1 MRINRRQFLK
11 GASASAFLTG
21 TNLLGLATRRAYAA
35 TANGRA
41 VVMINLSG
49 GNDYLNMVI
58 PLSDVAGF
66 PQRTRYEQGR
76 PDLAVPTS
84 LLGATQIGNDAVL
97 NHQIALHPQM
107 TGLATLYQ
115 EGKLA
120 VVNGV
125 GYPNHSLSHFE
136 AEAAWWAGN
145 PSPQGTG
152 WLGRFLDANLPL
164 DVTHALS
171 FNGDVNP
178 TFSAIS
184 ADALGVREIA
194 RFDLPDDRE
203 GEFRDLENRR
213 PAWANIFTDDRD
225 PAELLGKIARAGGNL
240 IDKSALFDT
249 IDVEEWGS
257 RNANGE
263 SDLAFQMQQVAS
275 ALRHDLLNVGS
286 PTQQTGLSF
295 FHAQIGGFDTHSQQ
309 GRDDP
314 NAWHPSLMRWIS
326 QAMTNFQRD
335 LEDLGLADKVVTL
348 VYSEFGRRID
358 QNDSGN
364 SAGTDHGTANA
375 MFVMGDD
382 AVLNG
387 GMYGQMPDISNPDEH
402 DNMQIHVD
410 FRNVY
415 ASVIAEWLGADPVPL
430 LGGGFTPMGL
440 FVPAP

>member
-21 TNLLGLATRRAYAA
+21 TNLLGVATKRAHAA

-49 GNDYLNMVI
+49 GNDYLNMVV
-58 PLSDVAGF
+58 PLTDGVVS
-66 PQRTRYEQGR
+66 QRTRYESGR
-76 PDLAVPTS
+76 PDLAIPTS
-84 LLGATQIGNDAVL
+84 LLGDTQIGNDPIL
-97 NHQIALHPQM
+97 NCEIALHPQM
-107 TGLATLYQ
+107 QGLATLYQ

-125 GYPNHSLSHFE
+125 GYQNHSLSHFE

-145 PSPQGTG
+145 PNPQSTG
-152 WLGRFLDANLPL
+152 WLGRYLDSSLPL

-178 TFSAIS
+178 TFNAVS

-213 PAWANIFTDDRD
+213 PAWVDIYGD
-225 PAELLGKIARAGGNL
+225 PRADLLGKIARAGGNL
-240 IDKSALFDT
+240 IAKSELFDT
-249 IDVEEWGS
+249 IDVDEWGS
-257 RNANGE
+257 LNAEGE
-263 SDLAFQMQQVAS
+263 SDLAFQMQQIAS
-275 ALRHDLLNVGS
+275 ALRHDSLNAGN
-286 PTQQTGLSF
+286 PAQQTALSF

-309 GRDDP
+309 GRDDA

-335 LEDLGLADKVVTL
+335 LEGLGIADKVVTI

-375 MFVMGDD
+375 MLIMGADS
-382 AVLNG
+382 VLNG
-387 GMYGQMPDISNPDEH
+387 GMYGQMPDISDPDDH
-402 DNMQIHVD
+402 DNMRIHVD
-410 FRNVY
+410 FRRVY
-415 ASVIAEWLGADPVPL
+415 ASVIAEWLGGDAAAL
-430 LGGGFTPMGL
+430 LGAEHAPMGI

>member
-11 GASASAFLTG
+11 GASASAFLAG
-21 TNLLGLATRRAYAA
+21 TNVLGLAAQRARAA

-49 GNDYLNMVI
+49 GNDYLNMVV
-58 PLSDVAGF
+58 PLSNVAGF

-76 PDLAVPTS
+76 PDLAIPTS
-84 LLGATQIGNDAVL
+84 ALANTQIGNDAVL
-97 NHQIALHPQM
+97 NHEIALHPQM
-107 TGLATLYQ
+107 TGLAQLYD

-125 GYPNHSLSHFE
+125 GYEGHSLSHFE
-136 AEAAWWAGN
+136 AEAVWWAGN
-145 PSPQGTG
+145 DHPQGTG
-152 WLGRFLDANLPL
+152 WLGRYLDGNLPL
-164 DVTHALS
+164 NVTHALS

-178 TFSAIS
+178 TFTAIS

-203 GEFRDLENRR
+203 GEFRDLEFRR
-213 PAWANIFTDDRD
+213 PAWTEIFGDARN
-225 PAELLGKIARAGGNL
+225 PADIRGKIARAGENL
-240 IDKSALFDT
+240 IEKSLLFDQ
-249 IDVEEWGS
+249 INVDEWGS
-257 RNANGE
+257 LNQDGE

-275 ALRHDLLNVGS
+275 ALRHDLLNAGN
-286 PTQQTGLSF
+286 PAQQTGLSF

-314 NAWHPSLMRWIS
+314 AAWHPSLMRWIS

-335 LEDLGLADKVVTL
+335 LETLGIADKVVTL

-375 MFVMGDD
+375 MLVMGDA

-387 GMYGQMPDISNPDEH
+387 GMYGQMPDISNPDDH
-402 DNMQIHVD
+402 DNMHIHVD
-410 FRNVY
+410 FRRVY
-415 ASVIAEWLGADPVPL
+415 ASVIQEWLGANPVPL
-430 LGGGFTPMGL
+430 LGAHLPMNL
-440 FVPAP
+440 FVPA

>member
-1 MRINRRQFLK
+1 MRINRRQFMK

-21 TNLLGLATRRAYAA
+21 TNLLGLATKRAHAA

-58 PLSDVAGF
+58 PLSDVAGY

-76 PDLAVPTS
+76 PDLAIPTA
-84 LLGATQIGNDAVL
+84 LLGNTQIGNDAAL

-107 TGLATLYQ
+107 TGLATLYD

-145 PSPQGTG
+145 PLPQGTG
-152 WLGRFLDANLPL
+152 WLGRFLDSSLPL

-178 TFSAIS
+178 TFSAVS

-203 GEFRDLENRR
+203 DQFRDLENRR
-213 PAWANIFTDDRD
+213 PAWADIFAAPRAD
-225 PAELLGKIARAGGNL
+225 LLSKIARAGGNL
-240 IDKSALFDT
+240 IAKSELFDT
-249 IDVEEWGS
+249 IDVDEWGS
-257 RNANGE
+257 LNAEGE

-275 ALRHDLLNVGS
+275 ALRHDLQNAGN
-286 PTQQTGLSF
+286 PGQQTGLSF

-309 GRDDP
+309 GRDDA

-335 LEDLGLADKVVTL
+335 LEGLGIADKVVTI

-382 AVLNG
+382 SVLNG
-387 GMYGQMPDISNPDEH
+387 GMYGQMPDLSNPDDH

-410 FRNVY
+410 FRRVY
-415 ASVIAEWLGADPVPL
+415 ASVISEWLGADPVPL
-430 LGGGFTPMGL
+430 LGSFTPMGI
-440 FVPAP
+440 FVPA